1 MKYLKTFNENTLLRY
16 NPTLTTDDSD
26 IASVSVWRK
35 ILQVVA
41 QTPVEKFDNVED
53 YLDSIV
59 MDVLSQFNTPNDQI
73 EVKKEA
79 IIKRYGYTIK
89 DYYLKN
95 L

>member
-16 NPTLTTDDSD
+16 NPTLTSDDSD

-79 IIKRYGYTIK
+79 IIKRYGHTVK
-89 DYYLKN
+89 DFYLKN